1 MIVDKFDAEETWRL
15 VEKHREAEELFRGA
29 FEHSPI
35 GMAMIGPDRCVM
47 RANPALARITGYSI
61 DDLIGRSLQE
71 MTVADHLPDNAAEL
85 QRLATGEVAT
95 YDREL
100 QLRTASDDLVWVQAS
115 SSTVRKPD
123 GTLVYVIAQMQDI
136 TQRKRLAADHD
147 SLTGLRNRRIFEE
160 DLMTQVGRCQRYAET
175 AALLMV
181 DLDGFK
187 AVNDGHGHRAGDEI
201 LRTIARALKRRLRTS
216 DLVARLG
223 GDEFAILL
231 PHVDA
236 AQAQIVAAAVR
247 ECIAG
252 ATIQADG
259 RTVGVTASVGVAMIT
274 EETTDADGV
283 MVAADTAMYAA
294 KPES

>member
-1 MIVDKFDAEETWRL
+1 
-15 VEKHREAEELFRGA
+15 
-29 FEHSPI
+29 
-35 GMAMIGPDRCVM
+35 
-47 RANPALARITGYSI
+47 
-61 DDLIGRSLQE
+61 
-71 MTVADHLPDNAAEL
+71 
-85 QRLATGEVAT
+85 
-95 YDREL
+95 
-100 QLRTASDDLVWVQAS
+100 
-115 SSTVRKPD
+115 
-123 GTLVYVIAQMQDI
+123 
-136 TQRKRLAADHD
+136 
-147 SLTGLRNRRIFEE
+147 
-160 DLMTQVGRCQRYAET
+160 MTQVGRCQRYAET

-187 AVNDGHGHRAGDEI
+187 AVNDGYGHRAGDEI

-231 PHVDA
+231 PYVDA
-236 AQAQIVAAAVR
+236 AQAEIVAAAVR
-247 ECIAG
+247 SCIVA

-274 EETTDADGV
+274 EDTKSADGV